1 MKSIKVEAKVLKP
14 RAHEVKRSGAGSH
27 RDKKYDLK
35 GRKACRN
42 RDPRKVD
49 RSYA

>member
-1 MKSIKVEAKVLKP
+1 MKSIKVESKEPKL
-14 RAHEVKRSGAGSH
+14 RANEIKRNGAGGH

-35 GRKACRN
+35 GRKACRKA
-42 RDPRKVD
+42 DPRKVD